1 MLLVYVL
8 IIAVFPCI
16 YYSIH
21 LVAIHACKHIPQHI
35 NTFLHNIFSF
45 HSKNPE
51 TSSFKRYTT
60 IYENCK
66 TQVANNAVTICNQM
80 ANIISLCAQNIKS
93 IKNFIQCFFSGKYCR
108 RDI

>member
-45 HSKNPE
+45 HSKNP
-51 TSSFKRYTT
+51 KRPALLKDTQQFM
-60 IYENCK
+60 K
-66 TQVANNAVTICNQM
+66 TAKHKLQTM
-80 ANIISLCAQNIKS
+80 L
-93 IKNFIQCFFSGKYCR
+93 
-108 RDI
+108 